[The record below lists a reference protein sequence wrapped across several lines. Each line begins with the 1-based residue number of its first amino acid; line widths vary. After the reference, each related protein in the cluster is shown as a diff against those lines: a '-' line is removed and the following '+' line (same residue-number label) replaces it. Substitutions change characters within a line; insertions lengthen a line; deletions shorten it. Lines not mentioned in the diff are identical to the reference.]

1 MKLRNILFGIMLMF
15 ISINVVQASDEI
27 VSYFDVKGSD
37 LYQIN
42 SSKHIKGSSIQM
54 AYKKNAN
61 GDIIYCTER
70 QKSSVHTNTMR
81 YTYTRELSDRFVY
94 IMENGYPNKTIFG
107 DAEKD
112 YFTTSLAI
120 WYIVNPNDSEFTYF
134 DLKNG
139 TYRGTPSDVVREMA
153 NLVYESINANYGDP
167 YITINASNKDLT
179 LSSDGKY
186 YVSSNIN
193 IKENG
198 VYKYTVSS
206 DNNNVIITDTNGNVK
221 NKFKYNESFIVKVDA
236 SSISDSTSINIKVS
250 ANGTINKAYEYSPS
264 NSKYQAVTM
273 LVGEGTPVNDST
285 NFNIT
290 ITKKPEISISKKD
303 ITNSKELAGASLELR
318 NEKGELI
325 YAWISTDESFIIK
338 DGLEA
343 GKYTLTEILAPEG
356 YELNK
361 ESVTFTV
368 NADGTVNGDIV
379 MYNKPQE
386 VVEVPSTSS
395 FKTMTTSLIGLLIIG
410 FGSLV
415 IYRNYK
421 KNEEV

>member
-264 NSKYQAVTM
+264 NSKYQSVTM
-273 LVGEGTPVNDST
+273 LVGEDTPVSDST

-318 NEKGELI
+318 NEKGELV
-325 YAWISTDESFIIK
+325 YAWISTDEPFIIK

>member
-15 ISINVVQASDEI
+15 ISINVVQASDET

-54 AYKKNAN
+54 AYKKNAD
-61 GDIIYCTER
+61 GDIIYCTES
-70 QKSSVHTNTMR
+70 KKASFHSDTMR
-81 YTYTRELSDRFVY
+81 YTYSRELSARFVY
-94 IMENGYPNKTIFG
+94 VMENGYPNKTIFG
-107 DAEKD
+107 DNEKD
-112 YFTTSLAI
+112 YFTTALAI
-120 WYIVNPNDSEFTYF
+120 WYLVNPNDSTFTYF
-134 DLKNG
+134 NLEKG
-139 TYRGTPSDVVREMA
+139 TYRGNSSDVVREMA
-153 NLVYESINANYGDP
+153 NLVYGSANASYSDP
-167 YITINASNKDLT
+167 YITINVPSKDLT

-198 VYKYTVSS
+198 VYRYTVSS

-264 NSKYQAVTM
+264 NSKYQAATM
-273 LVGEGTPVNDST
+273 LVGEGTPVSDST

-325 YAWISTDESFIIK
+325 YAWISTDEPFIIK

>member
-70 QKSSVHTNTMR
+70 QKASVHTNTMR

-120 WYIVNPNDSEFTYF
+120 WYVVNPNDSEFTYF

-153 NLVYESINANYGDP
+153 NLVYESINANYGEP

-236 SSISDSTSINIKVS
+236 SSISDSTSVNIKVS
-250 ANGTINKAYEYSPS
+250 ANGTINKAYEYSP
-264 NSKYQAVTM
+264 NNTKYQSVTM

-325 YAWISTDESFIIK
+325 YAWISTDEPFIIK

-368 NADGTVNGDIV
+368 NTDGTVNGDIV

>member
-15 ISINVVQASDEI
+15 ISINVVQASDET

-61 GDIIYCTER
+61 GDIIYCTES
-70 QKSSVHTNTMR
+70 KKASFHADTMR
-81 YTYTRELSDRFVY
+81 YTYSRELSTRFVY
-94 IMENGYPNKTIFG
+94 VMENGYPNKTIFG
-107 DAEKD
+107 DNEKD
-112 YFTTSLAI
+112 YFTTALAI
-120 WYIVNPNDSEFTYF
+120 WYLVNPNDSTFTYF
-134 DLKNG
+134 NLEKG
-139 TYRGTPSDVVREMA
+139 TYRGNSSDVVKEMA
-153 NLVYESINANYGDP
+153 NLVYGSANTSCSDP
-167 YITINASNKDLT
+167 YITINASSKDLT

-186 YVSSNIN
+186 YVSSNIS

-198 VYKYTVSS
+198 VYRYTVSS
-206 DNNNVIITDTNGNVK
+206 DNKNVTITDTNGNVK
-221 NKFKYNESFIVKVDA
+221 SKFKYNESFIVKVDA
-236 SSISDSTSINIKVS
+236 SSVSDSTSIKIKVS

-264 NSKYQAVTM
+264 NSKYQSATM
-273 LVGEGTPVNDST
+273 LVGEGTPVSDST

-290 ITKKPEISISKKD
+290 ITKKPDISISKKD

-318 NEKGELI
+318 NEKGELV
-325 YAWISTDESFIIK
+325 YAWISTNEPFVIK

-386 VVEVPSTSS
+386 VIEVPSTSS
-395 FKTMTTSLIGLLIIG
+395 FKTMTTSLIGLLVIG

-421 KNEEV
+421 KNEEI

>member
-70 QKSSVHTNTMR
+70 QKASVHTNTMR

-139 TYRGTPSDVVREMA
+139 TYR
-153 NLVYESINANYGDP
+153 
-167 YITINASNKDLT
+167 
-179 LSSDGKY
+179 
-186 YVSSNIN
+186 
-193 IKENG
+193 
-198 VYKYTVSS
+198 
-206 DNNNVIITDTNGNVK
+206 
-221 NKFKYNESFIVKVDA
+221 
-236 SSISDSTSINIKVS
+236 
-250 ANGTINKAYEYSPS
+250 
-264 NSKYQAVTM
+264 
-273 LVGEGTPVNDST
+273 
-285 NFNIT
+285 
-290 ITKKPEISISKKD
+290 
-303 ITNSKELAGASLELR
+303 
-318 NEKGELI
+318 
-325 YAWISTDESFIIK
+325 
-338 DGLEA
+338 
-343 GKYTLTEILAPEG
+343 
-356 YELNK
+356 
-361 ESVTFTV
+361 
-368 NADGTVNGDIV
+368 
-379 MYNKPQE
+379 
-386 VVEVPSTSS
+386 
-395 FKTMTTSLIGLLIIG
+395 
-410 FGSLV
+410 
-415 IYRNYK
+415 
-421 KNEEV
+421 

>member
-264 NSKYQAVTM
+264 NSKYQSVTM
-273 LVGEGTPVNDST
+273 LVGEDTPVSDST

-290 ITKKPEISISKKD
+290 ITKKPEIGISKKD

-318 NEKGELI
+318 NEKGELV
-325 YAWISTDESFIIK
+325 YAWISTDEPFIIK

>member
-15 ISINVVQASDEI
+15 ISINVVQASDET

-61 GDIIYCTER
+61 GDIIYCTES
-70 QKSSVHTNTMR
+70 KKASFHADTMR
-81 YTYTRELSDRFVY
+81 YTYSRELSTRFVY
-94 IMENGYPNKTIFG
+94 VMENGYPNKTIFG
-107 DAEKD
+107 DNEKD
-112 YFTTSLAI
+112 YFTTALAI
-120 WYIVNPNDSEFTYF
+120 WYLVNPNDSTFTYF
-134 DLKNG
+134 NLEKG
-139 TYRGTPSDVVREMA
+139 TYRGNSSDVVKEMA
-153 NLVYESINANYGDP
+153 NLVYGSANTSCSDP
-167 YITINASNKDLT
+167 YITINVPSKDLT

-198 VYKYTVSS
+198 VYRYTVSS

-221 NKFKYNESFIVKVDA
+221 SKFKYNESFIVKVDA

-264 NSKYQAVTM
+264 NSKYQAATM
-273 LVGEGTPVNDST
+273 LVGEGTPVSDST

-290 ITKKPEISISKKD
+290 ITKKPDISISKKD

-318 NEKGELI
+318 NEKGELV
-325 YAWISTDESFIIK
+325 YAWISTNEPFVIK

>member
-15 ISINVVQASDEI
+15 ISINVVQASDET

-61 GDIIYCTER
+61 GDIIYCTES
-70 QKSSVHTNTMR
+70 KKASFHSDTMR
-81 YTYTRELSDRFVY
+81 YTYSRELSARFVY
-94 IMENGYPNKTIFG
+94 VMENGYPNKTIFG
-107 DAEKD
+107 DNEKD
-112 YFTTSLAI
+112 YFTTALAI
-120 WYIVNPNDSEFTYF
+120 WYLVNPNDSTFTYF
-134 DLKNG
+134 NLEKG
-139 TYRGTPSDVVREMA
+139 TYRGNSSDVVREMA
-153 NLVYESINANYGDP
+153 NLVYGSANASYSDS
-167 YITINASNKDLT
+167 YITINVPSKDLT

-264 NSKYQAVTM
+264 NSKYQAATM
-273 LVGEGTPVNDST
+273 LVGEGTPVSDST

-325 YAWISTDESFIIK
+325 YAWISTDEPFIIK

-421 KNEEV
+421 KNEEI

>member
-15 ISINVVQASDEI
+15 ISINVVQASDET

-61 GDIIYCTER
+61 GDIIYCTES
-70 QKSSVHTNTMR
+70 KKASFHSDTMR
-81 YTYTRELSDRFVY
+81 YTYSRELSARFVY
-94 IMENGYPNKTIFG
+94 VMENGYPNKTIFG
-107 DAEKD
+107 DNEKD
-112 YFTTSLAI
+112 YFTTALAI
-120 WYIVNPNDSEFTYF
+120 WYLVNPNDSTFTYF
-134 DLKNG
+134 NLEKG
-139 TYRGTPSDVVREMA
+139 TYRGNSSDVVREMA
-153 NLVYESINANYGDP
+153 NLVYASANASYSDP
-167 YITINASNKDLT
+167 YITINVPSKDLT

-198 VYKYTVSS
+198 VYRYTVSS

-264 NSKYQAVTM
+264 NSKYQAATM
-273 LVGEGTPVNDST
+273 LVGEGTPVSDST

-325 YAWISTDESFIIK
+325 YAWISTDEPFIIK

>member
-15 ISINVVQASDEI
+15 ISINVVQASDET

-61 GDIIYCTER
+61 GDIIYCTES
-70 QKSSVHTNTMR
+70 KKASFHSDTMR
-81 YTYTRELSDRFVY
+81 YTYSRELSARFVY
-94 IMENGYPNKTIFG
+94 VMENGYPNKTIFG
-107 DAEKD
+107 DNEKD
-112 YFTTSLAI
+112 YFTTALAI
-120 WYIVNPNDSEFTYF
+120 WYLVNPNDSTFTYF
-134 DLKNG
+134 NLEKG
-139 TYRGTPSDVVREMA
+139 TYRGNSSDVVREMA
-153 NLVYESINANYGDP
+153 NLVYASANASYSDS
-167 YITINASNKDLT
+167 YITINVPSKDLT

-198 VYKYTVSS
+198 VYRYTVSS

-264 NSKYQAVTM
+264 NSKYQAATM
-273 LVGEGTPVNDST
+273 LVGEGTPVSDST

-325 YAWISTDESFIIK
+325 YAWISTDEPFIIK

>member
-1 MKLRNILFGIMLMF
+1 
-15 ISINVVQASDEI
+15 
-27 VSYFDVKGSD
+27 
-37 LYQIN
+37 
-42 SSKHIKGSSIQM
+42 
-54 AYKKNAN
+54 
-61 GDIIYCTER
+61 
-70 QKSSVHTNTMR
+70 
-81 YTYTRELSDRFVY
+81 
-94 IMENGYPNKTIFG
+94 
-107 DAEKD
+107 
-112 YFTTSLAI
+112 
-120 WYIVNPNDSEFTYF
+120 
-134 DLKNG
+134 
-139 TYRGTPSDVVREMA
+139 
-153 NLVYESINANYGDP
+153 
-167 YITINASNKDLT
+167 
-179 LSSDGKY
+179 
-186 YVSSNIN
+186 
-193 IKENG
+193 
-198 VYKYTVSS
+198 
-206 DNNNVIITDTNGNVK
+206 
-221 NKFKYNESFIVKVDA
+221 
-236 SSISDSTSINIKVS
+236 
-250 ANGTINKAYEYSPS
+250 
-264 NSKYQAVTM
+264 M
-273 LVGEGTPVNDST
+273 LVGEGTPVSDST

-325 YAWISTDESFIIK
+325 YAWISTDEPFIIK

>member
-1 MKLRNILFGIMLMF
+1 MGIYNFFLP
-15 ISINVVQASDEI
+15 
-27 VSYFDVKGSD
+27 
-37 LYQIN
+37 L
-42 SSKHIKGSSIQM
+42 
-54 AYKKNAN
+54 
-61 GDIIYCTER
+61 
-70 QKSSVHTNTMR
+70 
-81 YTYTRELSDRFVY
+81 
-94 IMENGYPNKTIFG
+94 
-107 DAEKD
+107 
-112 YFTTSLAI
+112 
-120 WYIVNPNDSEFTYF
+120 
-134 DLKNG
+134 
-139 TYRGTPSDVVREMA
+139 
-153 NLVYESINANYGDP
+153 
-167 YITINASNKDLT
+167 
-179 LSSDGKY
+179 
-186 YVSSNIN
+186 
-193 IKENG
+193 
-198 VYKYTVSS
+198 
-206 DNNNVIITDTNGNVK
+206 
-221 NKFKYNESFIVKVDA
+221 KYNESFIVKIDA

-264 NSKYQAVTM
+264 NSKYQAATM
-273 LVGEGTPVNDST
+273 LVGEGTPVSDST

-325 YAWISTDESFIIK
+325 YAWISTDEPFIIK